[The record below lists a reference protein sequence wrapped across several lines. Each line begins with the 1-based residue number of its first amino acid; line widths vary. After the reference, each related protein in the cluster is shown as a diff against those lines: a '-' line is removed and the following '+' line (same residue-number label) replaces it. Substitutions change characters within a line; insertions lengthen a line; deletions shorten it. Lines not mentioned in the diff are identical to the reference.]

1 MLKSIAQEF
10 WLAEGPTV
18 PFLVAFPYPTRMAVA
33 RLRDGGLWIWSPIAL
48 SDELGAELDALGPVQ
63 HLVEPNKLHHL
74 PLADWAARYPQAQ
87 LHPAPGLAHKRPDL
101 HWQAEL
107 GDDAPAAWAGEID
120 QVVMRG
126 SVLLEELFFF
136 HRASGTALVCDLIQR
151 FDPATLSG
159 WRGLLMRLNGLVGP
173 DGSSPL
179 EWRASCWRR
188 DLARHALERARAW
201 QPQQLVIA
209 HGVLPEENGRAA
221 LERGFRWLR

>member
-1 MLKSIAQEF
+1 MLQPTGRDF
-10 WLAEGPTV
+10 WLAEGPV
-18 PFLVAFPYPTRMAVA
+18 LQFLGAFPYPTRMAVA

-48 SDELGAELDALGPVQ
+48 SDELGATLDALGPVR

-74 PLADWAARYPQAQ
+74 ALADWAARYPEAL
-87 LHPAPGLAHKRPDL
+87 LHPAPGLARKRRDL
-101 HWQAEL
+101 RWQAEL
-107 GDDAPAAWAGEID
+107 SDDAPAGWAGEID

-126 SVLLEELFFF
+126 SAVLEEVFFF
-136 HRASGTALVCDLIQR
+136 HRASRTALVCDLIQR

-159 WRGLLMRLNGLVGP
+159 WRGWLMRLDGLVGP
-173 DGSSPL
+173 DGGAPR

-188 DLARHALERARAW
+188 GLARGALERALAW
-201 QPQQLVIA
+201 QAERLVIA